1 MTVDYLPPRRS
12 LPADRLE
19 AMRADL
25 EQFVASQPVPR
36 KRRWRRRNF
45 LAGMSAVV
53 IVLGGGGTAAA
64 WAYLHPRAVTDQT
77 QARCYSDDLYV
88 RGPTF
93 HGTAVA
99 TPDSATAIGRVQ
111 DALDICASLW
121 QVGAIQPGA
130 VVAITN
136 RNARSYPVPA
146 LVGCTLPDGAAA
158 VFPGTADTCDRVGL
172 APQLPPAIRL
182 AQPADT
188 TSEASPGTASPP

>member
-19 AMRADL
+19 AMRADI
-25 EQFVASQPVPR
+25 EQFVASHPVPR

-45 LAGMSAVV
+45 LAGMGAIV

-88 RGPTF
+88 RGATF
-93 HGTAVA
+93 HGTTVA
-99 TPDSATAIGRVQ
+99 TPDSATVIGRVQ
-111 DALDICASLW
+111 DALDTCASLW
-121 QVGAIQPGA
+121 QVGAIQSGA
-130 VVAITN
+130 PVAITN
-136 RNARSYPVPA
+136 RNARTYPVPA

-172 APQLPPAIRL
+172 APQLPPATRVP
-182 AQPADT
+182 QPVD
-188 TSEASPGTASPP
+188 TSEAPPGSAPPS